1 MSAQI
6 PTFEELREMFHETRE
21 QMRKTDKQIRKT
33 GEQIAELRRAQK
45 ESQDNFNKR
54 FERLSSRIGE
64 LIESMVEG
72 GIIRLFQAKGYE
84 FTSCCRHKEFRIKEP
99 YYCGEIDFLL
109 ENGDFACL
117 VEVKT
122 NLSVDDV
129 KDHIE
134 KLGKYRIDA
143 DSRGDNRRFLAAV
156 GGGVVRENVRKFAQ
170 REGMFVVQQ
179 AGENVEILVP
189 EGKPK
194 VW

>member
-1 MSAQI
+1 MKRGNKSQNLDVPKRNRKITLTNGSKDSVAELVNLSNQWWK
-6 PTFEELREMFHETRE
+6 EELFGYF
-21 QMRKTDKQIRKT
+21 KQ
-33 GEQIAELRRAQK
+33 
-45 ESQDNFNKR
+45 
-54 FERLSSRIGE
+54 
-64 LIESMVEG
+64 
-72 GIIRLFQAKGYE
+72 KGYE
-84 FTSCCRHKEFRIKEP
+84 FTSCCRHKKFRIKEP

-117 VEVKT
+117 IEVKT

-143 DSRGDNRRFLAAV
+143 DGRGDNRRFLAAV
-156 GGGVVRENVRKFAQ
+156 GGGFVRENVRKFAQ

-179 AGENVEILVP
+179 SGDNVEILVP